1 MCDLGM
7 AGKYSKD
14 ELKEMLQRA
23 TFKIVAKSG
32 IESITVRKITEGCN
46 LTAPYIYQC
55 YADIPELLR
64 DSYFK
69 IDKEIAGF
77 IGKIPQIQTS
87 VPDKKREL
95 EQIAWI
101 VWNQYW
107 DYLMKDAD
115 RTIFYWRFYQSGYYN
130 SDILIERQ
138 KYYRPLLK
146 YIHDVGQILNAP
158 KNVELQAVITSI
170 IDDTASIAV
179 KIHLGYI
186 SKDALTI
193 NLIYRTVFS
202 LLFYLM
208 EIDIWEKRAAF
219 PETD

>member
-1 MCDLGM
+1 M
-7 AGKYSKD
+7 AGEYSKD

>member
-7 AGKYSKD
+7 AGEYSKD

-193 NLIYRTVFS
+193 KLIYRTVFS